1 MRLLLLGGPRFLGRA
16 VLAEALARGHDVTT
30 FNRSGTDASAWPEVE
45 SLRGDRDGGLEA
57 LEGRAFDAV
66 VDTSGYVPR
75 IVAAGAELLRDAVEH
90 YVFVS
95 SISVYAS
102 FASPVDETAPVAM
115 LADPSSEDVQADYGA
130 LKARCE
136 TVVEAVFPG
145 AATHVRAGLIVGPH
159 DPTGRFTY
167 WPHRIARGGQVLV
180 PAPLDRQVQAVDVRD
195 LGAWLVRCAE
205 GHVAGTFNATC
216 SFSFAD
222 VLSAARS
229 ITGVEVV
236 LEAVEP
242 AFLVEQGVGAWMEL
256 PVWVDEQQEDWRHF
270 MDVAT
275 TRAHDAGLV
284 PRPIAETVRGTLE
297 HADPVEGVGLAPDRE
312 RELLAAWR
320 ARSRA

>member
-1 MRLLLLGGPRFLGRA
+1 VRLLLLGGPRFLGRA

-30 FNRSGTDASAWPEVE
+30 FNRSGTDDVAWPGVE

-57 LEGRAFDAV
+57 LDGRSFDAV

-102 FASPVDETAPVAM
+102 FASPVDETASVAA
-115 LADPSSEDVQADYGA
+115 LADPTSEDVPTDYGA

-136 TVVEAVFPG
+136 EVVETAFPG

-167 WPHRIARGGQVLV
+167 WPHRVARGGEVLV
-180 PAPLDRQVQAVDVRD
+180 PAPLDRQVQLVDVRD

-205 GHVAGTFNATC
+205 RGTAGIFNATC
-216 SFSFAD
+216 TFSFAD
-222 VLSAARS
+222 VLEAARS
-229 ITGVEVV
+229 VTGADAV
-236 LEAVEP
+236 LRAVDP
-242 AFLVEQGVGAWMEL
+242 GFLVEQGVGEWMEL
-256 PVWVDEQQEDWRHF
+256 PVWVDERQEDWRRF
-270 MDVAT
+270 MDVDT
-275 TRAHDAGLV
+275 SRAGEAGLV
-284 PRPIAETVRGTLE
+284 ARPIVETVRGALE
-297 HADPVEGVGLAPDRE
+297 HADPVDGVGLAPDRE

-320 ARSRA
+320 ARSGD